1 MLRREHKVSN
11 ISSEAIF
18 AIPAM
23 KPYRVVIAIS
33 LCFAFMLSDITYN
46 SSAIVRSFALDLL
59 KPVNLIIELPMQ
71 ISEEVFDN
79 LSSKQNL
86 QRKVDV
92 LEEENL
98 KLKVSNE
105 YLQKLSIDLSKLNTL
120 WSSIDIQKD
129 RFVISEKN
137 FLSSNTFQ
145 PMLVLT
151 IQDPK
156 EIEKNSPVISEQGL
170 VGRIN
175 NIGVLTAEVLLLQ
188 DIRSSVPIISGES
201 SLHGILNG
209 KGLDRKGELQFIKKT
224 ANFKKGEKIFTSGL
238 GGIYPKG
245 LPIGKISS
253 ISDPVDSE
261 FLKVEISFNS
271 TPLNHDYFL
280 VYKNEN

>member
-46 SSAIVRSFALDLL
+46 SSVIVRSFALDLL

-86 QRKVDV
+86 QRKVDA

-175 NIGVLTAEVLLLQ
+175 SIGVLTAEVLLLQ

-201 SLHGILNG
+201 SLHAILNG

-224 ANFKKGEKIFTSGL
+224 ANFKKGEMIFTSGL

>member
-46 SSAIVRSFALDLL
+46 TSVIVRSFALDLL

-86 QRKVDV
+86 QRKVDA

-188 DIRSSVPIISGES
+188 DIRSSVPIISEES

-271 TPLNHDYFL
+271 TPLNRDYFL

>member
-46 SSAIVRSFALDLL
+46 TSVIIRSFALDLL
-59 KPVNLIIELPMQ
+59 KPVNLILELPMQ
-71 ISEEVFDN
+71 VSEEVFDN

-86 QRKVDV
+86 QRKVDA

-201 SLHGILNG
+201 SLHAILNG

>member
-1 MLRREHKVSN
+1 MFRREHKVSN

-46 SSAIVRSFALDLL
+46 SSVIVRSFALDLL

-86 QRKVDV
+86 QRKVDA

-105 YLQKLSIDLSKLNTL
+105 YLQKLSIELSKLNTL

-224 ANFKKGEKIFTSGL
+224 ANFKKGEMIFTSGL

-245 LPIGKISS
+245 LPIGKIYS

>member
-1 MLRREHKVSN
+1 MLKREHKVSN

-46 SSAIVRSFALDLL
+46 SSVIVRSFALDLL

-86 QRKVDV
+86 QRKVDT

>member
-46 SSAIVRSFALDLL
+46 TSVIVRSFALDLL

-86 QRKVDV
+86 QRKVDA

-201 SLHGILNG
+201 SLHAILNG

>member
-46 SSAIVRSFALDLL
+46 SSVIVRSFALDLL

-86 QRKVDV
+86 QRKVDA

-224 ANFKKGEKIFTSGL
+224 ANFKKGEMIFTSGL

>member
-46 SSAIVRSFALDLL
+46 SSVIVRSFALDLL

-86 QRKVDV
+86 QRKVDD

-188 DIRSSVPIISGES
+188 DIRSSVPIISEES

>member
-46 SSAIVRSFALDLL
+46 TSVIVRSFALDLL

-86 QRKVDV
+86 QRKVDA

-137 FLSSNTFQ
+137 FLSPNTFQ
-145 PMLVLT
+145 PMLVLN

>member
-46 SSAIVRSFALDLL
+46 SSVIVRSFALDLL

-86 QRKVDV
+86 QRKVDA

-209 KGLDRKGELQFIKKT
+209 KGLDRKGELQFIKIT

>member
-46 SSAIVRSFALDLL
+46 SSVIVRSFALDLL

-86 QRKVDV
+86 QRKVDA

-188 DIRSSVPIISGES
+188 DIRSSVPIISEES

-245 LPIGKISS
+245 LPIGEISS

>member
-46 SSAIVRSFALDLL
+46 SSVIVRSFALDLL
-59 KPVNLIIELPMQ
+59 KPVNLVIDLPMQ

-86 QRKVDV
+86 QRKVDT

-129 RFVISEKN
+129 RFMISEKN

-170 VGRIN
+170 VGRVN
-175 NIGVLTAEVLLLQ
+175 SIGVLTAEVLLLQ

>member
-46 SSAIVRSFALDLL
+46 SSVIVRSFALDLL

-86 QRKVDV
+86 QRKVDT

-271 TPLNHDYFL
+271 TPLNHEYFL

>member
-1 MLRREHKVSN
+1 
-11 ISSEAIF
+11 
-18 AIPAM
+18 M

-46 SSAIVRSFALDLL
+46 SSVVVRSFALDLL
-59 KPVNLIIELPMQ
+59 TPIHQIVKLPMQ
-71 ISEEVFDN
+71 ISETVFDN
-79 LSSKQNL
+79 FSSKQTL
-86 QRKVDV
+86 QRKVDL

-105 YLQKLSIDLSKLNTL
+105 FLQKLSIDLSKLNTL
-120 WSSIDIQKD
+120 WSSADIQKG

-145 PMLVLT
+145 PMLVLI
-151 IQDPK
+151 IQEPK
-156 EIEKNSPVISEQGL
+156 EIKKNSSVISEQGL

-175 NIGVLTAEVLLLQ
+175 NIGVSSAEVLLLQ
-188 DIRSSVPIISGES
+188 DIRSSVPIISEES

-209 KGLDRKGELQFIKKT
+209 KGLDRNGELQFIKKT
-224 ANFKKGEKIFTSGL
+224 ANFKKGEKVFTSGL

-245 LPIGKISS
+245 LPIGRISS

>member
-46 SSAIVRSFALDLL
+46 TSVIVRSFALDLL

-86 QRKVDV
+86 QRKVDA

-224 ANFKKGEKIFTSGL
+224 ANFKKGEMIFTSGL

>member
-1 MLRREHKVSN
+1 M
-11 ISSEAIF
+11 
-18 AIPAM
+18 
-23 KPYRVVIAIS
+23 
-33 LCFAFMLSDITYN
+33 
-46 SSAIVRSFALDLL
+46 
-59 KPVNLIIELPMQ
+59 
-71 ISEEVFDN
+71 
-79 LSSKQNL
+79 
-86 QRKVDV
+86 
-92 LEEENL
+92 
-98 KLKVSNE
+98 KVSNE

-209 KGLDRKGELQFIKKT
+209 KGLDRKGELQFIKKLLILKRVKRFSPQ
-224 ANFKKGEKIFTSGL
+224 AWEEFI
-238 GGIYPKG
+238 PKAYQ
-245 LPIGKISS
+245 LERYLRSLILLIVSS
-253 ISDPVDSE
+253 
-261 FLKVEISFNS
+261 
-271 TPLNHDYFL
+271 
-280 VYKNEN
+280 

>member
-46 SSAIVRSFALDLL
+46 TSVIIRSFALDLL

-86 QRKVDV
+86 QRKVDT

>member
-1 MLRREHKVSN
+1 MLKREHKVSN

-46 SSAIVRSFALDLL
+46 TSVIVRSFALDLL
-59 KPVNLIIELPMQ
+59 KPVNLIIELPMR

-86 QRKVDV
+86 QRKVDA

-188 DIRSSVPIISGES
+188 DIRSSVPIISEES

>member
-1 MLRREHKVSN
+1 MLKREHKVSN

-46 SSAIVRSFALDLL
+46 SSVIVRSFALDLL

-86 QRKVDV
+86 QRKVDA

-175 NIGVLTAEVLLLQ
+175 NIGFLTAEVLLLQ

-224 ANFKKGEKIFTSGL
+224 ANFKKGEVIFTSGL

>member
-33 LCFAFMLSDITYN
+33 LCFAFMLSDINYN
-46 SSAIVRSFALDLL
+46 SSVIVRSFALDLL
-59 KPVNLIIELPMQ
+59 KPVNLIMELPMQ

-86 QRKVDV
+86 QRKVDA

>member
-46 SSAIVRSFALDLL
+46 TSVIVRSFALDLL

-86 QRKVDV
+86 QRKVDA

-156 EIEKNSPVISEQGL
+156 EIEKNSPVNSEQGL

-253 ISDPVDSE
+253 ISDPVDGE

-271 TPLNHDYFL
+271 TPLNDDYFL

>member
-33 LCFAFMLSDITYN
+33 LCFAFMLSDIIYN
-46 SSAIVRSFALDLL
+46 TSVIVRSFALDLL
-59 KPVNLIIELPMQ
+59 KPVNLMIELPMQ

-86 QRKVDV
+86 QRKVDA

-224 ANFKKGEKIFTSGL
+224 ANFKKGEKVFTSGL

>member
-46 SSAIVRSFALDLL
+46 TSVIVRSFALDLL

-79 LSSKQNL
+79 LSSKQDL
-86 QRKVDV
+86 QRKVDA

-224 ANFKKGEKIFTSGL
+224 ANFKKGEMIFTSGL

-245 LPIGKISS
+245 LPIGKIYS

>member
-46 SSAIVRSFALDLL
+46 SSVIVRSFALDLL

-86 QRKVDV
+86 QRKVDA

-201 SLHGILNG
+201 SLHAILNG

>member
-1 MLRREHKVSN
+1 MLKREHKVSN

-46 SSAIVRSFALDLL
+46 SSVIVRSFALDLL
-59 KPVNLIIELPMQ
+59 KPVNLIIELPKQ

-86 QRKVDV
+86 QRKVDA

-175 NIGVLTAEVLLLQ
+175 NIGVFTAEVLLLQ

-224 ANFKKGEKIFTSGL
+224 ANFKKVEKIFTSVL

>member
-46 SSAIVRSFALDLL
+46 SSVIVRSFALDLL

-86 QRKVDV
+86 QRKVDA

-156 EIEKNSPVISEQGL
+156 EIEKNSPVFSEQGL

-261 FLKVEISFNS
+261 FLKVEISFKS

>member
-46 SSAIVRSFALDLL
+46 TSVIVRSFALDLL

-86 QRKVDV
+86 QRKVDA

-175 NIGVLTAEVLLLQ
+175 NIGALTAEVLLLQ
-188 DIRSSVPIISGES
+188 DIRSSVPIISEES

-224 ANFKKGEKIFTSGL
+224 ANFKKGEMIFTSGL

>member
-1 MLRREHKVSN
+1 MPRREHKVSN

-46 SSAIVRSFALDLL
+46 SSVIVRSFALDLL

-86 QRKVDV
+86 QRKVDA

-188 DIRSSVPIISGES
+188 DIRSSVPIISEES

>member
-46 SSAIVRSFALDLL
+46 SSVIVRSFALDLL

-86 QRKVDV
+86 QRKVDA

-261 FLKVEISFNS
+261 FLKVEINFNS

>member
-1 MLRREHKVSN
+1 MLKREHKVSN

-46 SSAIVRSFALDLL
+46 TSVIVRSFALDLL

-86 QRKVDV
+86 QRKVDA

-175 NIGVLTAEVLLLQ
+175 SIGVLTAEVLLLQ

-201 SLHGILNG
+201 SLHAILNG

-245 LPIGKISS
+245 LPIGKIYS

>member
-46 SSAIVRSFALDLL
+46 TSVIVRSFALDLL

-86 QRKVDV
+86 QRKVDA

-98 KLKVSNE
+98 KLKVANE

-224 ANFKKGEKIFTSGL
+224 ANFKKGERIFTSGL

>member
-86 QRKVDV
+86 QRKVDA

>member
-1 MLRREHKVSN
+1 MLKREHKVSN

-46 SSAIVRSFALDLL
+46 SSVVVRSFALDLL
-59 KPVNLIIELPMQ
+59 KPIHQIVKLPMQ
-71 ISEEVFDN
+71 ISETVFDN
-79 LSSKQNL
+79 FSSKQTL
-86 QRKVDV
+86 QRKVDL

-105 YLQKLSIDLSKLNTL
+105 FLQKLSIDLSKLNTL
-120 WSSIDIQKD
+120 WSSTDIQKG

-145 PMLVLT
+145 PMLVLI
-151 IQDPK
+151 IQEPK
-156 EIEKNSPVISEQGL
+156 EIKKNSSVISEQGL

-175 NIGVLTAEVLLLQ
+175 NIGVSTAEVLLLQ
-188 DIRSSVPIISGES
+188 DIRSSVPIISEES

-209 KGLDRKGELQFIKKT
+209 KGLDRNG
-224 ANFKKGEKIFTSGL
+224 
-238 GGIYPKG
+238 
-245 LPIGKISS
+245 
-253 ISDPVDSE
+253 
-261 FLKVEISFNS
+261 
-271 TPLNHDYFL
+271 
-280 VYKNEN
+280 

>member
-46 SSAIVRSFALDLL
+46 TSVIVRSFALDLL

-86 QRKVDV
+86 QRKVDA

-224 ANFKKGEKIFTSGL
+224 ANFKKGEMIFTSGL

-245 LPIGKISS
+245 LPIGKIYS

>member
-1 MLRREHKVSN
+1 MFRREHKVSN

-46 SSAIVRSFALDLL
+46 TSVIVRSFALDLL
-59 KPVNLIIELPMQ
+59 KPVNLIIELPMR

-86 QRKVDV
+86 QRKVDA

-188 DIRSSVPIISGES
+188 DIRSSVPIISEES

-280 VYKNEN
+280 VYKIEN

>member
-46 SSAIVRSFALDLL
+46 SSVIVRSFALDLL

-71 ISEEVFDN
+71 ISEEVFNN
-79 LSSKQNL
+79 LSSKKNL
-86 QRKVDV
+86 QKKVDA

-175 NIGVLTAEVLLLQ
+175 SIGVLTAEVLLLQ
-188 DIRSSVPIISGES
+188 DIRSSVPIISEES

-253 ISDPVDSE
+253 ISDPVESE

>member
-46 SSAIVRSFALDLL
+46 SSVIVRSFALDLL

-86 QRKVDV
+86 QRKVDA

-98 KLKVSNE
+98 KLKASSE

>member
-46 SSAIVRSFALDLL
+46 TSVIVRSFALDLL

-86 QRKVDV
+86 QRKVDA

-175 NIGVLTAEVLLLQ
+175 SIGVLTAEVLLLQ

-201 SLHGILNG
+201 SLHAILNG

-245 LPIGKISS
+245 LPIGKIYS